1 MATTSAPSSVS
12 STLGIIHQRRHITVV
27 CLILCV
33 VLALVSAM
41 RLVPMNAMAAPL
53 IGALLFVIHGLLDP
67 SRQGFLHHRRLRFI
81 GLFLTGA
88 SAVATGLIAP
98 PGATPALIFAV
109 AIAYRHHRGGT
120 RLYLAAA
127 TEIEELRQK
136 VLALE
141 CRHVLTQ
148 QLQAMQHP
156 MDDKM
161 RKAS

>member
-1 MATTSAPSSVS
+1 MAPTSAPSSVS
-12 STLGIIHQRRHITVV
+12 STLRVIHQRRHITAV

-33 VLALVSAM
+33 ILALVSAM
-41 RLVPMNAMAAPL
+41 RLVAMSAMAAPL

-67 SRQGFLHHRRLRFI
+67 SRQGFLHHRRIRFI
-81 GLFLTGA
+81 GLCLTAA
-88 SAVATGLIAP
+88 SAVTIAWISP
-98 PGATPALIFAV
+98 PGAIPSLVFAI

-127 TEIEELRQK
+127 SEIEELRQK

-141 CRHVLTQ
+141 SRHVLTQ

-156 MDDKM
+156 TRDKL